1 MLQTIRTTNWKAFI
15 FFSRKKFY
23 PQEKTLPEIKAL
35 KIKRIIS
42 ILNKLNIK
50 NSAKGDKIIS
60 NSKKFDNNHTHFIYY
75 TGTYTLRNLM
85 LAIRTDNKLAIKKAI
100 NERINL
106 RAGYNI

>member
-1 MLQTIRTTNWKAFI
+1 MSTQIIRTTNWKAFN
-15 FFSRKKFY
+15 FFLKRNPIVKK
-23 PQEKTLPEIKAL
+23 KSLPEIKAF

-42 ILNKLNIK
+42 FLNRK

-60 NSKKFDNNHTHFIYY
+60 NAKKFDIKHTHHIYY
-75 TGTYTLRNLM
+75 KSTYTLHNLM
-85 LAIRTDNKLAIKKAI
+85 LAIRTDNKTMIKKAI